1 MSRLSVCLCLSSIP
15 TVIPSYGCT
24 VLWMGF
30 LNIHSTFIVC
40 NAYLHICIDNSKF
53 HFEQRLVS
61 RQHHHH
67 HHDVCIVSLAR
78 GFVLYNQTINRMI
91 LFISIVHM
99 RSTFG
104 HGQRAVFARLFVR
117 TYIHYFLCW
126 MCAFIA
132 SLANI
137 ADASLIR
144 MMRSTLFVDCTNITC
159 DKRHIHDVM
168 LVHRTCVCVLWC
180 FWERNGARQCMAW
193 KSVKIEPNM
202 HRHMCV
208 ELWSC
213 GHRRPYYTDADM
225 FLQLCVLCVRWVS
238 DVHVWVCCLDYICR
252 ICVRKAT
259 NRMTSEA
266 NIFFHTHKTT
276 YENNGCY
283 IGWWQRH
290 QIEYVTR
297 VGWYC

>member
-202 HRHMCV
+202 HRHMCM

-213 GHRRPYYTDADM
+213 GAVDTDDRITPTPTCFCSCAYFVCGESPMCMCGCAVWTTFVAFASGRRRTGWHP
-225 FLQLCVLCVRWVS
+225 RP
-238 DVHVWVCCLDYICR
+238 
-252 ICVRKAT
+252 
-259 NRMTSEA
+259 TSSF
-266 NIFFHTHKTT
+266 IHTKPHMKTMVVILVDD
-276 YENNGCY
+276 NG
-283 IGWWQRH
+283 IKLN
-290 QIEYVTR
+290 T
-297 VGWYC
+297 